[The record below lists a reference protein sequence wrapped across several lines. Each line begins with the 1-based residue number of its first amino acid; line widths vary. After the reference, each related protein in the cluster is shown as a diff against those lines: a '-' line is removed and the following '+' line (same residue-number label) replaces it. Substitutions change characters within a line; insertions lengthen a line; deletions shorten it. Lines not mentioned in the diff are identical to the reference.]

1 MQKSRPDRGRAALQ
15 TPAGMPVTEIVF
27 VVEEAAEGGYTARAV
42 GASIFTEADTLETL
56 RNSVREA
63 VACHFAEGHP
73 PRMIRLHFVHDEIL
87 TP

>member
-1 MQKSRPDRGRAALQ
+1 MRNSRSDRGRTALE

-63 VACHFAEGHP
+63 VACHFAEGHS

>member
-1 MQKSRPDRGRAALQ
+1 MQKSRPDHGRAALQ

-27 VVEEAAEGGYTARAV
+27 VVEEAAEGGYTAQAV

-56 RNSVREA
+56 RNNVREA
-63 VACHFAEGHP
+63 VACHFAEGHSP
-73 PRMIRLHFVHDEIL
+73 QMIRLHVVHDEIL